1 MPSAISPLLRQQVR
15 DRAKGRC
22 EYCRTSERL
31 TGVALEV
38 DHIIPQ
44 AQGGSATLE
53 NLCLACRRCNAHK
66 GYRTHFPDPQTG
78 ETFPLFNPRLHRWAD
93 HFAWIDD
100 GTRIL
105 GQTPS
110 GRATIVALRMNDPL
124 VVRARGLWVSAGWH
138 PPKD

>member
-1 MPSAISPLLRQQVR
+1 MKPLL
-15 DRAKGRC
+15 A
-22 EYCRTSERL
+22 S
-31 TGVALEV
+31 
-38 DHIIPQ
+38 
-44 AQGGSATLE
+44 
-53 NLCLACRRCNAHK
+53 AHK
-66 GYRTHFPDPQTG
+66 GYRTHFPGPQTG
-78 ETFPLFNPRLHRWAD
+78 ESFPLFNPRLHRWAA

-110 GRATIVALRMNDPL
+110 GRATMVALQMNDPL